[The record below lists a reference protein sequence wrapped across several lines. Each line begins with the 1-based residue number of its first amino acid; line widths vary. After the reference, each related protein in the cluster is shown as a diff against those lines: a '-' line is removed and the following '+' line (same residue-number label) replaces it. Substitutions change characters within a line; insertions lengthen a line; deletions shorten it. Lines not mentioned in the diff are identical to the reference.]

1 MESAYICISFFC
13 SNLEQNLWNSGNGF
27 ELTMYLLLIVAKSM
41 MKLAS
46 ISKSIVHSK
55 KKTKINLSLFKVPT
69 LIQMSIP

>member
-55 KKTKINLSLFKVPT
+55 KLNLSLFKVPS
-69 LIQMSIP
+69 LLLPNFR